1 MSETMKSDSLRKIE
15 TERKN
20 IIMEVLN
27 LFGSSKFKEVLPFFA
42 SDCKTHNPYISGGMD
57 SLTDAMIVASKDMM
71 GDSEAEFSV
80 KHVMFDGDFIAAY
93 TQLLNNKSKPED
105 GGLRQVHIFRFRED
119 KIVEYWDVTQELRSD
134 MPNASGAF

>member
-27 LFGSSKFKEVLPFFA
+27 LFGFSKFKEVLPFFA

-71 GDSEAEFSV
+71 EIL
-80 KHVMFDGDFIAAY
+80 K
-93 TQLLNNKSKPED
+93 LNF
-105 GGLRQVHIFRFRED
+105 L
-119 KIVEYWDVTQELRSD
+119 
-134 MPNASGAF
+134 